1 MNKKAHFNP
10 KSLTWIL
17 SLVVMIIVCVGVIFG
32 SKAIYDF
39 ANKKYNEPVDI
50 DFTIASTSNLDIS
63 SMNADKY
70 SVTSVQEAFDSS
82 NNLVAYIV
90 EGTTIG
96 YNQSSPIEMTTI
108 ISADGTLVCGIDILH
123 QEETEYL
130 GVRIE
135 EASFKDQFTGRYLPV
150 VASGSTEKGSV
161 IDTLANATISSQAVI
176 DGVNNAQSFVS
187 ENLVAG
193 ETAAQ

>member
-1 MNKKAHFNP
+1 MSKKAHFNP

-32 SKAIYDF
+32 SKVIYDF

-50 DFTIASTSNLDIS
+50 DFTIASTSDLDIS
-63 SMNADKY
+63 SMDADKY
-70 SVTSVQEAFDSS
+70 SVTSVQEAYDSS

-96 YNQSSPIEMTTI
+96 YNQSSPIEMTTV

-150 VASGSTEKGSV
+150 IASGSTEKGSV

>member
-50 DFTIASTSNLDIS
+50 DFTIASTSDLDIS

-187 ENLVAG
+187 ENLVTG

>member
-1 MNKKAHFNP
+1 MSKKAHFNP

-50 DFTIASTSNLDIS
+50 DFTIASTSDLDIS
-63 SMNADKY
+63 SMDADKY
-70 SVTSVQEAFDSS
+70 SVTSVQEAYDSS

-96 YNQSSPIEMTTI
+96 YNQSSPIEMTTV

-150 VASGSTEKGSV
+150 IASGSTEKGSV

-187 ENLVAG
+187 ENLAAG

>member
-1 MNKKAHFNP
+1 MSKKAHFNP

-50 DFTIASTSNLDIS
+50 DFTIASTSDLDIS
-63 SMNADKY
+63 SMDADKY
-70 SVTSVQEAFDSS
+70 SVTSVQEAYDSS

-90 EGTTIG
+90 ESTTIG
-96 YNQSSPIEMTTI
+96 YNQSSPIEMTTV

-187 ENLVAG
+187 ENLAAG

>member
-50 DFTIASTSNLDIS
+50 DFTIASTSDLDIS

-82 NNLVAYIV
+82 NNLVAYVV